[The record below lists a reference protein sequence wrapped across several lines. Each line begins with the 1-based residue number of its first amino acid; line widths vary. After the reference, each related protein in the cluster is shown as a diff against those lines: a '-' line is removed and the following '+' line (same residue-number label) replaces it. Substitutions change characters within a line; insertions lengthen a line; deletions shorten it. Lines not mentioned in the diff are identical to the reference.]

1 MGPVA
6 AFESSD
12 FAKRLR
18 NEVEGEVRFD
28 DLTRGLY
35 STDASIYQMR
45 PLGVVI
51 PTTTASAVRTVEI
64 CAQMGVPL
72 MARGGGTS
80 QCGQT
85 VNEALVLDC
94 SKYLNALQAVD
105 LESMTVSVQP
115 GIVLEKLNQ
124 LLKKDGVFFP
134 IDPSTASRAT

>member
-1 MGPVA
+1 MAVQVT
-6 AFESSD
+6 FDSSS
-12 FAKRLR
+12 FARSLR
-18 NEVEGEVRFD
+18 SEIEGEVRFD

-51 PTTTASAVRTVEI
+51 PKTTASAVRTVQL

-94 SKYLNALQAVD
+94 SKYLNGLETVD
-105 LESMTVSVQP
+105 LASMTVRVQ
-115 GIVLEKLNQ
+115 
-124 LLKKDGVFFP
+124 
-134 IDPSTASRAT
+134 